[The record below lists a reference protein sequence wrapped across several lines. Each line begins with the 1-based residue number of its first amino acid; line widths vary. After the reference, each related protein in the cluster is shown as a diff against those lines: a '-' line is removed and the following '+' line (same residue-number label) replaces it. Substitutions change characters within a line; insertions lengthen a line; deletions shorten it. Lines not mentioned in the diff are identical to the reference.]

1 MADLP
6 EQTLSI
12 LRYLKDHD
20 MDPVLYGSQGV
31 SLYLGNFKDF
41 SDVDLLVDER
51 FLHDDWP
58 ILLEIMEERGFKL
71 VNLREHEFKD
81 SENYSVAF
89 ASEDILIRDGIVDDL
104 SQLEVINV
112 AGISIRTLRKED
124 FIKAYEF
131 SRKDGYR
138 KDVRGKND
146 DKILAM
152 LKDAA

>member
-1 MADLP
+1 
-6 EQTLSI
+6 
-12 LRYLKDHD
+12 
-20 MDPVLYGSQGV
+20 
-31 SLYLGNFKDF
+31 
-41 SDVDLLVDER
+41 
-51 FLHDDWP
+51 
-58 ILLEIMEERGFKL
+58 MEERGFKL